1 MYQKIVEIR
10 KIMQKTDDSQENFPQ
25 THSHV
30 IRHFL

>member
-25 THSHV
+25 IHSHV
-30 IRHFL
+30 MRNFL